1 MAIHPRAGQPAQQ
14 DDLINIGQ
22 LVSEYYVLQP
32 DPKNAAHAVQF
43 GTLVIGAA
51 RPAIASTKPIFWLLR
66 KLLLKCA

>member
-32 DPKNAAHAVQF
+32 DRKMPPMRYSL
-43 GTLVIGAA
+43 GPLVIGAA